1 MLYLSLFLFIVVFTI
16 VCIYTCH
23 FNGHLFIYY
32 YYIIVICIIFHCVKK
47 EVNYVKKLQ
56 LYLLLLFYIIFVPL
70 HKNVYIAM
78 HYYFKTF

>member
-1 MLYLSLFLFIVVFTI
+1 MVIYLLLLLYHCYLYNFSLRK
-16 VCIYTCH
+16 
-23 FNGHLFIYY
+23 
-32 YYIIVICIIFHCVKK
+32 KK

-78 HYYFKTF
+78 HYYFNLKNKTF